1 VAPQFDGIMAR
12 RSMGDARRHMIGGE
26 KVAGIVAAGGSGVRA
41 GVAKQWLALGGET
54 VLRRAARALAGC
66 PAVDALVAVV
76 PPGEEARGQA
86 ELAGLGKP
94 ARAVAGG
101 AARADSVRNGLAAA
115 EGHAVVLVHDAARP
129 FATPDLVLRVAE
141 AAARDGAALAALP
154 VTDTVKRAADGGAQV
169 AETLDRR
176 TLWLAQ
182 TPQGFRRDLLLR
194 AYAAAGDAASS
205 ATDECSLVEAM
216 GAPVTLVPGEPG
228 NFKITGPA
236 DLARARAAVE
246 APVAM
251 GVGYDTHRFAAGR
264 RLVLGGVE
272 FEGDGL
278 LGHSDAD
285 VCAHAIGDAIL
296 GAAGLGD
303 LGRHFPDTDPRWKG
317 VSSLVLLRE
326 IARKAAER
334 GWAVGNAD
342 VTLAARRPKIAPRA
356 EEMRARLA
364 EALGVSPAQVNV
376 KATTGEGMGFV
387 GREEGIAAH
396 AVALLVRRGP

>member
-1 VAPQFDGIMAR
+1 
-12 RSMGDARRHMIGGE
+12 
-26 KVAGIVAAGGSGVRA
+26 
-41 GVAKQWLALGGET
+41 
-54 VLRRAARALAGC
+54 
-66 PAVDALVAVV
+66 VV
-76 PPGEEARGQA
+76 PPGEEARGA
-86 ELAGLGKP
+86 EELSALGKP
-94 ARAVAGG
+94 VRAVAGG

-115 EGHAVVLVHDAARP
+115 EGSAVVLVHDAARP
-129 FATPDLVLRVAE
+129 FATPELAARVAE
-141 AAARDGAALAALP
+141 AAARDGAALAAVP
-154 VTDTVKRAADGGAQV
+154 ATDTVKRAAAEGDPRV

-194 AYAAAGDAASS
+194 AYEAAGAAAAA
-205 ATDECSLVEAM
+205 ATDECALVERL
-216 GAPVTLVPGEPG
+216 GSPVTLVPGEPG

-236 DLARARAAVE
+236 DVERARAVLE

-251 GVGYDTHRFAAGR
+251 GVGYDTHRFSPGR

-326 IARKAAER
+326 IARKAAEQ
-334 GWAVGNAD
+334 GWSVGNCD
-342 VTLAARRPKIAPRA
+342 VTLAAKRPKIAPRGD
-356 EEMRARLA
+356 EMRARLA
-364 EALGVSPAQVNV
+364 EALGVGPAQVNV

-396 AVALLVRRGP
+396 AVALLFRSRR

>member
-1 VAPQFDGIMAR
+1 MIRGERVAAIL
-12 RSMGDARRHMIGGE
+12 
-26 KVAGIVAAGGSGVRA
+26 AAGGSGVRA
-41 GVAKQWLALGGET
+41 GVAKQWLMLGGES
-54 VLRRAARALAGC
+54 VLRRSARALAGC
-66 PAVDALVAVV
+66 PLVDALVAVV
-76 PPGEEARGQA
+76 PPGEEARGVE

-94 ARAVAGG
+94 AVAVAGG

-115 EGHAVVLVHDAARP
+115 EGAAVVLVHDAARP
-129 FATPDLVLRVAE
+129 FATASLTARVAE
-141 AAARDGAALAALP
+141 AAAMDGAALAALP
-154 VTDTVKRAADGGAQV
+154 VTDTVKRADGPHGAGAPRV

-194 AYAAAGDAASS
+194 AYAAAGAGASA
-205 ATDECSLVEAM
+205 ATDECALVEAL

-236 DLARARAAVE
+236 DVERARAALE

-272 FEGDGL
+272 FDGDGL

-285 VCAHAIGDAIL
+285 VCAHAIGDAVL

-334 GWAVGNAD
+334 GWRVGNAD

-364 EALGVSPAQVNV
+364 EALGISPAQVNV

-387 GREEGIAAH
+387 GRGEGIAAH
-396 AVALLVRRGP
+396 AVALLVRVAR

>member
-1 VAPQFDGIMAR
+1 
-12 RSMGDARRHMIGGE
+12 MIRGE
-26 KVAGIVAAGGSGVRA
+26 RVCGIVAAGGSGIRA
-41 GVAKQWLALGGET
+41 GLAKQWLVLGGET
-54 VLRRAARALAGC
+54 VLRRAARALASC
-66 PAVDALVAVV
+66 DAVDEVVVVV
-76 PPGEEARGQA
+76 PPGEEARGA
-86 ELAGLGKP
+86 ADVAGLGKP

-101 AARADSVRNGLAAA
+101 KARAESVRNGLAAA
-115 EGHAVVLVHDAARP
+115 AGSAVVLVHDAARP
-129 FATPDLVLRVAE
+129 FASPALAARVAE
-141 AAARDGAALAALP
+141 AAARDGAALAAVP
-154 VTDTVKRAADGGAQV
+154 ATDTVKRAAPAEDDAVRV

-176 TLWLAQ
+176 VLWLAQ

-194 AYAAAGDAASS
+194 AYDAAGAAAAE
-205 ATDECSLVEAM
+205 ATDECALVERI
-216 GAPVTLVPGEPG
+216 GAPVTIVPGEPA
-228 NFKITGPA
+228 NFKITGP
-236 DLARARAAVE
+236 DDVARARARLE

-264 RLVLGGVE
+264 PLVLGGVS

-317 VSSLVLLRE
+317 VSSLVLLRA
-326 IARKAAER
+326 IAEKAAAR
-334 GWAVGNAD
+334 GWRVGNCD

-364 EALGVSPAQVNV
+364 EALGVLPEQVNV

-396 AVALLVRRGP
+396 AVALLVRLAG

>member
-1 VAPQFDGIMAR
+1 
-12 RSMGDARRHMIGGE
+12 MIRGE

-41 GVAKQWLALGGET
+41 GVAKQWLVLGGET
-54 VLRRAARALAGC
+54 VLRRAARTLSAC
-66 PAVDALVAVV
+66 PLVDEIVLVV
-76 PPGEEARGQA
+76 PPGEEARCEE
-86 ELAGLGKP
+86 ELSLMGKP

-101 AARADSVRNGLAAA
+101 AERADSVRNGLAAA
-115 EGHAVVLVHDAARP
+115 AGCPLVLVHDAARP
-129 FATPDLVLRVAE
+129 FATPSLAARVAE
-141 AAARDGAALAALP
+141 VAARDGAALAAIP
-154 VTDTVKRAADGGAQV
+154 VTDTVKRAASQADLRV
-169 AETLDRR
+169 AETLDRH

-182 TPQGFRRDLLLR
+182 TPQGFRTDLLLR
-194 AYAAAGDAASS
+194 AYEAAGTAAAS
-205 ATDECSLVEAM
+205 ATDECSLVERL

-228 NFKITGPA
+228 NFKITDRA
-236 DLARARAAVE
+236 DVERARAALE

-251 GVGYDTHRFAAGR
+251 GVGYDTHRFSPGR

-317 VSSLVLLRE
+317 VSSLALLRE
-326 IARKAAER
+326 IAAKAAER
-334 GWAVGNAD
+334 GWRIGNCD

-356 EEMRARLA
+356 EEMRSRLA
-364 EALGVSPAQVNV
+364 EALGIGPGQVNV

-396 AVALLVRRGP
+396 AVALLVRRAR